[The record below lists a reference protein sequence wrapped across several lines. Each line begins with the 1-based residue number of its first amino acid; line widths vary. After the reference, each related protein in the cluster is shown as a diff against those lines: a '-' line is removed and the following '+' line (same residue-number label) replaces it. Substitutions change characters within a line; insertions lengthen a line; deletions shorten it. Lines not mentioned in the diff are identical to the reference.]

1 MSFASVYSYDVLVL
15 TAATLFYVAFTDL
28 QEFKIRNE
36 LVLVL
41 AGLFLIYSLL
51 SGRWVGIYWN
61 IALAGVTFAAM
72 LYYYQQG
79 LMGGGDVKL
88 LAVAFLWVGVW
99 GAVPFVVLLT
109 ASILV
114 HLGVAKLGWA
124 QYKESAVGKRIPL
137 GPSVAAALTATLVSG
152 YLVSYL

>member
-1 MSFASVYSYDVLVL
+1 MIFAPIYSYVVLVL

-51 SGRWVGIYWN
+51 SGRWAGMYEN
-61 IALAGVTFAAM
+61 IALAGITFAAM
-72 LYYYQQG
+72 FYYYQQG

-99 GAVPFVVLLT
+99 GAVPFAMLLT

-124 QYKESAVGKRIPL
+124 RYKESALGKRIPL
-137 GPSVAAALTATLVSG
+137 GPSVAAALIGTIISG
-152 YLVSYL
+152 YVVSYL